1 MIHKGRVCAPRQR
14 KDAALASEQAKIHSQ
29 MNPTAEAFA
38 QVLINHHRRFC
49 AKLSAKCNVI
59 ESDIEKYTI
68 TYGTLC
74 KEANAGIPA
83 GAGMFLNEIHKIC
96 QNNGLPPLNALAVN
110 AKNKQPGHNYP
121 GGLQRWDQDVRE
133 CLATK
138 SYPLELFVG
147 GRG

>member
-1 MIHKGRVCAPRQR
+1 M
-14 KDAALASEQAKIHSQ
+14 S
-29 MNPTAEAFA
+29 PTAEAFA
-38 QVLINHHRRFC
+38 KVLINRHRQFC
-49 AKLSAKCNVI
+49 AKLSAERTVI

-68 TYGTLC
+68 TYGALC

-96 QNNGLPPLNALAVN
+96 QNNGLPPLNSLAVN
-110 AKNKQPGHNYP
+110 AEKKHPGHNYP
-121 GGLQRWDQDVRE
+121 GGLQGWQQDVRE

-147 GRG
+147 CSC